1 MVADISNADVS
12 DVSGNAFECRSV
24 WKATHGY
31 DGLLYREKEFV
42 VIIKEG
48 QGEVV
53 AQLNRVFTTS
63 VAGVHAQYLDVR
75 IMEHVDFNAQ
85 GLPLVKR
92 SDETLLRWYW
102 TLI

>member
-53 AQLNRVFTTS
+53 AQLNRVFTT
-63 VAGVHAQYLDVR
+63 VL
-75 IMEHVDFNAQ
+75 
-85 GLPLVKR
+85 LVCMHN
-92 SDETLLRWYW
+92 TLMLKSWNM
-102 TLI
+102 

>member
-12 DVSGNAFECRSV
+12 DGNAFECRSV

-63 VAGVHAQYLDVR
+63 VAGVHAQYLDVQ

-92 SDETLLRWYW
+92 SEEPF
-102 TLI
+102 